1 MTHKGVRCLARYTGP
16 VCRICR
22 REGVKLFLKGERC
35 YTKCPLNH
43 QKKAYPPGQHGQI
56 RKKMSEYG
64 LELREKQKAR
74 RMYGVMDKQ
83 FRRYVVK
90 AQHAK
95 GVTGT
100 VLLQYLERRLD
111 NVVYRVGLGA
121 SRAEARQLVR
131 HGHFQV
137 NGRKVSIPSYEV
149 RPGDR
154 ISVRPKSRAKDRL
167 VQLQETARTR
177 PMPEWVT
184 YNPEQWEVTVVRL
197 PERTE
202 VDAPVEE
209 HLIVELYS
217 R

>member
-1 MTHKGVRCLARYTGP
+1 MARYTGP

-43 QKKAYPPGQHGQI
+43 KKLYPPGQHGQI

-74 RMYGVMDKQ
+74 RMYGVMDGQ

-90 AQHAK
+90 AQRSK
-95 GVTGT
+95 GVTGD
-100 VLLQYLERRLD
+100 VLLQTLERRLD
-111 NVVYRVGLGA
+111 NVVYRAGLGA

-131 HGHFQV
+131 HSHFNV
-137 NGRKVSIPSYEV
+137 NGRKVSIPSYQL
-149 RPGDR
+149 RPGDV
-154 ISVRPKSRAKDRL
+154 ISVRPKSREKVRL
-167 VQLQETARTR
+167 QALQEISRTR
-177 PMPEWVT
+177 PAPEWLA
-184 YNPEQWEVTVVRL
+184 YNPDAWEITLTRL
-197 PERTE
+197 PARSE

>member
-1 MTHKGVRCLARYTGP
+1 MARYTGP

-43 QKKAYPPGQHGQI
+43 KKVYPPGQHGQI
-56 RKKMSEYG
+56 RKKLSEYG

-74 RMYGVMDKQ
+74 RMYGVMDRQ
-83 FRRYVVK
+83 FRRYVER
-90 AQHAK
+90 AK
-95 GVTGT
+95 KSGGMTGV
-100 VLLQYLERRLD
+100 VLLQLLERRLD
-111 NVVYRVGLGA
+111 NVVYRAGLAA

-131 HGHFQV
+131 HGHFMV
-137 NGRKVSIPSYEV
+137 NGRKVSIPSYEL
-149 RPGDR
+149 RPGDKVT
-154 ISVRPKSRAKDRL
+154 VRPKSRQSPRLQMLGELAKG
-167 VQLQETARTR
+167 R
-177 PMPEWVT
+177 PPVPWLS
-184 YNPEQWEVTVVRL
+184 YDPDQWEITMLRL
-197 PERTE
+197 PERSE